1 MLFEKYIE
9 ELKENEE
16 EKVSVNPY
24 VVLLRRMTK
33 LGFDDKYI
41 YEYDVKRFIDI
52 LIGLKPKNIQTLSTY
67 CSLIL
72 RFLEWCV
79 RNNYITENDCQ
90 EFNNINRKELFNSI
104 KNKVIPLITSME
116 YENTINDI
124 EHNDDNPLYMTTLYM
139 CLFEGIYSKNL
150 YELKHLRLR
159 DIDELNNTVR
169 LNHED
174 GTVSY
179 LKISPKLIDKLIEL
193 GNLYIWYRPSK
204 SRTSYC
210 EIKLS
215 GLYDDSI
222 FKTEMRNGYQDEN
235 SNTFRQ
241 CYYRRIRHINDTY
254 LGKKVSPH
262 DIYVS
267 DIIHRVSVLSRKKG
281 AEFNKYFN
289 YKENNYDKVTIAKI
303 LREELNRL
311 NNNVTVGEFMND
323 IKNYI
328 YIF

>member
-104 KNKVIPLITSME
+104 K
-116 YENTINDI
+116 
-124 EHNDDNPLYMTTLYM
+124 
-139 CLFEGIYSKNL
+139 
-150 YELKHLRLR
+150 
-159 DIDELNNTVR
+159 
-169 LNHED
+169 
-174 GTVSY
+174 
-179 LKISPKLIDKLIEL
+179 
-193 GNLYIWYRPSK
+193 
-204 SRTSYC
+204 
-210 EIKLS
+210 
-215 GLYDDSI
+215 
-222 FKTEMRNGYQDEN
+222 
-235 SNTFRQ
+235 
-241 CYYRRIRHINDTY
+241 IR
-254 LGKKVSPH
+254 
-262 DIYVS
+262 
-267 DIIHRVSVLSRKKG
+267 
-281 AEFNKYFN
+281 
-289 YKENNYDKVTIAKI
+289 
-303 LREELNRL
+303 
-311 NNNVTVGEFMND
+311 
-323 IKNYI
+323 
-328 YIF
+328 

>member
-90 EFNNINRKELFNSI
+90 EFNNINRKELFNSV

-116 YENTINDI
+116 YENIINDI
-124 EHNDDNPLYMTTLYM
+124 ERNDDNPLYMTTLYM

-193 GNLYIWYRPSK
+193 GNSYIWYRHSK

-222 FKTEMRNGYQDEN
+222 FKIEMRNSYKDEN

-241 CYYRRIRHINDTY
+241 CYYRRIRYINDAY

-267 DIIHRVSVLSRKKG
+267 GIIQRVSVLSRKKG

-289 YKENNYDKVTIAKI
+289 YKESNYDKVTITKI
-303 LREELNRL
+303 LREELDRL

-328 YIF
+328 NIF

>member
-9 ELKENEE
+9 ELKENDK

-24 VVLLRRMTK
+24 VVLLRRITK
-33 LGFDDKYI
+33 LGFNDKYI
-41 YEYDVKRFIDI
+41 YEYDVKRFVDI
-52 LIGLKPKNIQTLSTY
+52 LIDLKPKNIQTLSTY

-79 RNNYITENDCQ
+79 RNNYLSENDCQ

-104 KNKVIPLITSME
+104 KNKVIPLITNME
-116 YENTINDI
+116 YESTINDI
-124 EHNDDNPLYMTTLYM
+124 ERNDDNPLYMSTLYM

-150 YELKHLRLR
+150 YELKHLKLR

-174 GTVSY
+174 GTISY

-204 SRTSYC
+204 SKKSYC

-222 FKTEMRNGYQDEN
+222 FKIEMRNGWQDEN
-235 SNTFRQ
+235 SNIFRQ
-241 CYYRRIRHINDTY
+241 CYYRRIRRINDTY

-267 DIIHRVSVLSRKKG
+267 GIIHRVSVLSRKKG

-303 LREELNRL
+303 LREELKRL
-311 NNNVTVGEFMND
+311 NDNVTVGEFMND